1 MEWSNPSPVR
11 VRLSGCA
18 ARDSNPEPAAQ
29 ETDSASVGT
38 AACRPAGRPEGMRME
53 LTAKISPVALR
64 LRLAPAG
71 GARSM
76 SAVVNDGL
84 DTIRT
89 PAGTGPG
96 IR

>member
-1 MEWSNPSPVR
+1 MEWSKPQSTTGAPER
-11 VRLSGCA
+11 VRRQGLE
-18 ARDSNPEPAAQ
+18 PEPAAQ

-53 LTAKISPVALR
+53 LTAKISPVALW

-76 SAVVNDGL
+76 SAVVNDAL